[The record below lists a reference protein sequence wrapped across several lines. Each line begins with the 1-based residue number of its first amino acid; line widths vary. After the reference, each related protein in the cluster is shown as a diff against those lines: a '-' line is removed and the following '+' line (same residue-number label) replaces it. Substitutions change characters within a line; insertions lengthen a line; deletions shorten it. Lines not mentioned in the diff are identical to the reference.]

1 MLTNF
6 FSNTKPINYVLLA
19 FLFLIIYIFTF
30 AESNITYYTFGI
42 VILKLVDFF
51 LLFLVMFL
59 YSFIIRK
66 NKLTANNH
74 FGILIFSLFF
84 FIFYPILINTKLLAA
99 LVLLVLAFRRIYSL
113 NIHNNLKN
121 KLFDSG
127 FLIALASL
135 LFQEN
140 AFFIILV
147 YFAILVFRHLK
158 WNYLFIPITGF
169 ITPYFLIYIYSL
181 SFNNWGFYNRIIK
194 PGTSF
199 NLNILDNHLILT
211 YSLIIVLLSLFGYF
225 SVTLK
230 AKVFSNKFKALWILI
245 FEHLIL
251 SIFILFTGKNENLYN
266 SIFLIFPAGII
277 LANYIQVISKNWV
290 KEVFILLIVGLS
302 FSRVIYSL
310 VP

>member
-6 FSNTKPINYVLLA
+6 FSKAKPINYILLA

-30 AESNITYYTFGI
+30 TESNITFFTLKI
-42 VILKLVDFF
+42 VILKLMDIF
-51 LLFLVMFL
+51 LLLILMFL
-59 YSFIIRK
+59 YTFIIRK
-66 NKLTANNH
+66 NKLTENNH
-74 FGILIFSLFF
+74 FGILIISLFF
-84 FIFYPILINTKLLAA
+84 AVFYPILINSKILAA
-99 LVLLVLAFRRIYSL
+99 LVLLALAFRRIYSL

-140 AFFIILV
+140 ALFIILV

-158 WNYLFIPITGF
+158 WNYFFIPVIGF

-181 SFNNWGFYNRIIK
+181 SFNNWVFYNRIIK
-194 PGTSF
+194 PNISF
-199 NLNILDNHLILT
+199 NLNILNNNLILT

-225 SVTLK
+225 LFTVK

-251 SIFILFTGKNENLYN
+251 SFFILFISKKGNLYN
-266 SIFLIFPAGII
+266 GVFLIFPAGII

-290 KEVFILLIVGLS
+290 KEVFILLLVSLS
-302 FSRVIYSL
+302 LSRIIYTL